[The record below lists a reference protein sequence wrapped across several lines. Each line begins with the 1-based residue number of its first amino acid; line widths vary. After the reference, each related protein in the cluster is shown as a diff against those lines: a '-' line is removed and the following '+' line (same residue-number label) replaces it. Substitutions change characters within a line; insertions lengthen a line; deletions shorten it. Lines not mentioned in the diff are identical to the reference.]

1 MDYEAYYMWCISKDV
16 YGDDFRHRDDGEE
29 VVVK

>member
-16 YGDDFRHRDDGEE
+16 NGDYLRHRDDGEE